1 MLHASVYGCMYKLCV
16 NPTLKPVADL
26 RLHHV
31 QTARVQGNRLELV
44 SDLVRTGAREIKRDV
59 RLRAP

>member
-1 MLHASVYGCMYKLCV
+1 MYGYMYKLYV
-16 NPTLKPVADL
+16 NPTLRPVTDSE
-26 RLHHV
+26 LHHV
-31 QTARVQGNRLELV
+31 QSARVQGNRLELV